1 MTSVPTTVQL
11 QFFLTQIFLHLNV
24 FCWQKKTNYA
34 KLIKLCAAAKLC
46 TKLCACIIPPYS
58 CNCVRSKS
66 LQAVVFSGVVM
77 LVCFPKLSL
86 WIFQNNLAVFLM
98 PLNFGLKS
106 RFLDHRSR
114 RAPVTPSSECECRW
128 SIWGWNITS
137 YSWYSV
143 SCFVFSGV
151 FLLFHVSQ
159 THHWRRVQHHTKVS
173 VRLIIIITIIKRL
186 TLL

>member
-1 MTSVPTTVQL
+1 VGPQPAQASPCCTKCNSPPINGQCTNYSSITV
-11 QFFLTQIFLHLNV
+11 FLDTDFLAFKCFLLA
-24 FCWQKKTNYA
+24 KKTNYA

-114 RAPVTPSSECECRW
+114 RAPVTPSSECECR
-128 SIWGWNITS
+128 
-137 YSWYSV
+137 
-143 SCFVFSGV
+143 
-151 FLLFHVSQ
+151 
-159 THHWRRVQHHTKVS
+159 
-173 VRLIIIITIIKRL
+173 
-186 TLL
+186 

>member
-1 MTSVPTTVQL
+1 MGGLLDLVQRGEAWRGPSLPRPLLAVPNVTAHPSMTSVPTTVQL

-114 RAPVTPSSECECRW
+114 RAPVTPSSECECR
-128 SIWGWNITS
+128 
-137 YSWYSV
+137 
-143 SCFVFSGV
+143 
-151 FLLFHVSQ
+151 
-159 THHWRRVQHHTKVS
+159 
-173 VRLIIIITIIKRL
+173 
-186 TLL
+186 